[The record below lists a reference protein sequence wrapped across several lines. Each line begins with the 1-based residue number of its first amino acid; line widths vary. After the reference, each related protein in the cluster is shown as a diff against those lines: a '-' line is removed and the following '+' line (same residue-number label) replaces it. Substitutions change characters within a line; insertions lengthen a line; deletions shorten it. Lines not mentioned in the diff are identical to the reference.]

1 MLLEQN
7 LFICN
12 GLTVYSSGDGHLD
25 FFGLLRVMLS
35 YTFMGNVLFGPVF
48 SCLLRTLEWN
58 SGSDGD

>member
-7 LFICN
+7 LFVCN

-48 SCLLRTLEWN
+48 SCLLRTL
-58 SGSDGD
+58 